1 MLLNLNRKYFVY
13 YLNNNFFVFVLTFR
27 PMCFSITDADFFCDK
42 FETVV
47 KECQKKKDE
56 KQEL

>member
-1 MLLNLNRKYFVY
+1 
-13 YLNNNFFVFVLTFR
+13 
-27 PMCFSITDADFFCDK
+27 MCFSTIDADFFCDK